1 MKSATKRQRPG
12 VATSARDP
20 FVVVSLLVLVAF
32 YLLFFLTPIVYGL
45 YGSFHQWNPFIGK
58 MKPVGISNYVDVLR
72 NPYYLSAVVNTGIF
86 TLWTVLAT
94 IAMALA
100 LAVVIESV
108 QGRMNVIYRTI
119 YYLPVMTSM
128 VAASLVWRWIYD
140 PNVGV
145 LNAGLAAVGLP
156 SFGWLKDAHLALTSI
171 GIMTVWK
178 SLGYAVVIYIA
189 GLQGIPRMYY
199 EAAEM
204 DGASKVR
211 LFRSLTIPLLRPT
224 TLFLLVISFIGR
236 LQEFAQM
243 FVMTKG
249 GPAYATTTIAYY
261 LYTEAFESFKF
272 GTASAISF
280 LLFVVIFAVSLAQLK
295 LMKIDWKY

>member
-1 MKSATKRQRPG
+1 
-12 VATSARDP
+12 VAV
-20 FVVVSLLVLVAF
+20 FLVVLVAF
-32 YLLFFLTPIVYGL
+32 YLLFFVTPIVYGL
-45 YGSFHQWNPFIGK
+45 VGSFHQWNPFIGK

-72 NPYYLSAVVNTGIF
+72 NPYYLAAVVNTGIF
-86 TLWTVLAT
+86 TLWTVFAT
-94 IAMALA
+94 IALALA

-108 QGRMNVIYRTI
+108 QGRTKVIYRTV

-140 PNVGV
+140 PSVGI
-145 LNAGLAAVGLP
+145 LNAALEGVGLP
-156 SFGWLKDAHLALTSI
+156 TFGWLKDAHLALTSI

-178 SLGYAVVIYIA
+178 SLGYAAVIYIA

-199 EAAEM
+199 EAAEI
-204 DGASKVR
+204 DGASRFRV
-211 LFRSLTIPLLRPT
+211 FRSVTMPLLQPT

-261 LYTEAFESFKF
+261 IYTEAFENFKF

-280 LLFVVIFAVSLAQLK
+280 LLFLVIFVVSLAQLK

>member
-1 MKSATKRQRPG
+1 MKRRRAGDITTAK
-12 VATSARDP
+12 DP
-20 FVVVSLLVLVAF
+20 FLIGSLAVLVAF
-32 YLLFFLTPIVYGL
+32 YLLFYIAPILYGL
-45 YGSFHQWNPFIGK
+45 VGSFFDWNPFVGR
-58 MKPVGISNYVDVLR
+58 MKPVGIENYVDVLR
-72 NPYYLSAVVNTGIF
+72 NPYYLSAVVNTGVF
-86 TLWTVLAT
+86 SLLTVLAT
-94 IAMALA
+94 IVLA
-100 LAVVIESV
+100 LGCAMLIEGIKGRTNVV
-108 QGRMNVIYRTI
+108 YRTI

-140 PNVGV
+140 PTVGI
-145 LNAGLAAVGLP
+145 LNAALARVGLP
-156 SFGWLKDAHLALTSI
+156 TFSWLKDARLALASI

-178 SLGYAVVIYIA
+178 SLGYAAVIYIA

-204 DGASKVR
+204 DGASKLRV
-211 LFRSLTIPLLRPT
+211 FRSVTVPLLRPT

-243 FVMTKG
+243 FVMTRG
-249 GPAYATTTIAYY
+249 GPAYASTTIAYY
-261 LYTEAFESFKF
+261 IYNEAFENFKF

-280 LLFVVIFAVSLAQLK
+280 LLFVIILVISLAQLK

>member
-1 MKSATKRQRPG
+1 MT
-12 VATSARDP
+12 VRDP
-20 FVVVSLLVLVAF
+20 FLIFSLVVLVAF
-32 YLLFFLTPIVYGL
+32 YLMFFITPIVYGFV
-45 YGSFHQWNPFIGK
+45 GSFFEWNPFVGK
-58 MKPVGISNYVDVLR
+58 MKPVGLANYFDVLR
-72 NPYYLSAVVNTGIF
+72 NPYYLSAVVNTASF
-86 TLWTVLAT
+86 TLVTVLAT
-94 IAMALA
+94 IGLA
-100 LAVVIESV
+100 LVCAMLIESV
-108 QGRMNVIYRTI
+108 GSRLNVIYRTI

-140 PNVGV
+140 PTVGI
-145 LNAGLAAVGLP
+145 LNAALAGVGLP
-156 SFGWLKDAHLALTSI
+156 RFGWLKDARLALASI

-178 SLGYAVVIYIA
+178 SLGYGVVIYIA

-199 EAAEM
+199 EAAGM
-204 DGASKVR
+204 DGASRFRV
-211 LFRSLTIPLLRPT
+211 FRSVTVPLLRPT

-261 LYTEAFESFKF
+261 IYNEAFENFKF

-280 LLFVVIFAVSLAQLK
+280 LLFLIILAVSQVQMK
-295 LMKIDWKY
+295 LMKVDWKY

>member
-1 MKSATKRQRPG
+1 MKTGTGRQRL
-12 VATSARDP
+12 AMASSARDP
-20 FVVVSLLVLVAF
+20 FVLVSLTVLVGF
-32 YLLFFLTPIVYGL
+32 YVLFFLTPIVYGL
-45 YGSFHQWNPFIGK
+45 YGSFHQWNPFVGK
-58 MKPVGISNYVDVLR
+58 MKPVGLSNYVDVLR
-72 NPYYLSAVVNTGIF
+72 NPYYLSAVARTGIF
-86 TLWTVLAT
+86 TLWTVFAT
-94 IAMALA
+94 IALALA

-108 QGRMNVIYRTI
+108 KGRFNVIYRTV

-145 LNAGLAAVGLP
+145 LNAALAAVGLP
-156 SFGWLKDAHLALTSI
+156 TFGWLKDARLAMTSI

-178 SLGYAVVIYIA
+178 SLGYAVVIYVA
-189 GLQGIPRMYY
+189 GLQGIPRMFY
-199 EAAEM
+199 EAAEI
-204 DGASKVR
+204 DGASR
-211 LFRSLTIPLLRPT
+211 LRVFRSLTIPLLRPT

-261 LYTEAFESFKF
+261 IYTEAFEGFKF

-280 LLFVVIFAVSLAQLK
+280 LLFVVIFAVSQAQLK
-295 LMKIDWKY
+295 LMRIDWKY